1 MLVLFDIGGTQIRAA
16 RALAPGEASAV
27 GTWPTPANDLPA
39 LIGVIR
45 QAVVLAGSAQGVA
58 VSIAGVVDPD
68 SGRIKVAN
76 IPAIDG
82 RDVAAE
88 LNDALGLPVVI
99 ANDADCFALAEA
111 GTGAGIGHRVVFGV
125 ILGTGVGGGLVVD
138 GRIHRG
144 AGGYAGEWGHGPI
157 LRARGD
163 LPDVACGCGL
173 GRCLDPLGG
182 ARGLERIHQ
191 HLHGAEASSEM
202 IVSCWQAGD
211 TAAGQTVAL
220 WRDTVGDALAM
231 VLNVVGAS
239 SVPVGG
245 GLANAPALIEELDRA
260 VRAGLLRKTDAP
272 LVVPAMHRVNPG
284 LIGAGLLGFAE
295 LGDR

>member
-16 RALAPGEASAV
+16 RSHAPGQAEAI
-27 GTWPTPANDLPA
+27 GIWPTPASDLVG
-39 LIGVIR
+39 LIGVMQ
-45 QAVVLAGSAQGVA
+45 QAVSLAGAARGVA
-58 VSIAGVVDPD
+58 VSIAGVVDAD
-68 SGRIKVAN
+68 TGRIKVAN
-76 IPAIDG
+76 IPALDG
-82 RDVAAE
+82 RPVSAE
-88 LNDALGLPVVI
+88 LEQALGLPVVI

-111 GTGAGIGHRVVFGV
+111 GAGAGSGHRVVFGI

-157 LRARGD
+157 LRGRD
-163 LPDVACGCGL
+163 NLPDVLCGCGL

-182 ARGLERIHQ
+182 ARGLERIHA
-191 HLHGAEASSEM
+191 HLHGGETTSEA
-202 IVSCWQAGD
+202 IVARWQAGD

-239 SVPVGG
+239 VVPVGG
-245 GLANAPALIEELDRA
+245 GLANAPALIAELDRA
-260 VRAGLLRKTDAP
+260 VRAGLLRKTEAP

-295 LGDR
+295 LGER